1 MKYSVSSDIKTIC
14 AIKKRSVSSL
24 STDLGVARSTVIR
37 LVNKETSP
45 SDLFL
50 ESFYSYA
57 YQSTEFGNRLNDF
70 KIRYALEKHNN
81 VYFHGAR
88 KEIDGKVDLL
98 HSRDDV
104 DMGPGFYL
112 GESYEQASAYIFGN
126 KKSSVYLFS
135 LTDLKELTIKE
146 FDISQEWMLAVCY
159 YRGRLEEY
167 QNHPIIKS
175 IIKSIEDADIVIAP
189 IADNNMYEIMNQFAR
204 GDITDKQATM
214 ALCASHL
221 GKQHVIKSNKACQRL
236 LMIDRLYLCTK
247 ERDDIEEVRRE
258 NAFNSTNEAQKII
271 QKHRRDG
278 LYIEELLK

>member
-1 MKYSVSSDIKTIC
+1 MKYSISSDIKTIC
-14 AIKKRSVSSL
+14 AIKKRSFSYL
-24 STDLGVARSTVIR
+24 STELGVARSTVIR
-37 LVNKETSP
+37 LVNKETST

-57 YQSTEFGNRLNDF
+57 YQSAEFGNRLNDF
-70 KIRYALEKHNN
+70 KIKYALEKHNN

-88 KEIDGKVDLL
+88 KEIDGEVDLL

-135 LTDLKELTIKE
+135 ISNLKELTIKE

-159 YRGRLEEY
+159 YRGRLEEFK
-167 QNHPIIKS
+167 NHPIIKS

-204 GDITDKQATM
+204 GDITVKQATM

-221 GKQHVIKSNKACQRL
+221 GKQHVVKSNKACQRL
-236 LMIDRLYLCTK
+236 LMVDRLYLCTK

-258 NAFNSTNEAQKII
+258 NAFKSTNEAQKII

>member
-1 MKYSVSSDIKTIC
+1 MEYSVSTDIKTVC
-14 AIKKRSVSSL
+14 AIKNRSASFL
-24 STDLGVARSTVIR
+24 SNELGVARSTITR
-37 LVNKETSP
+37 LINEETKP
-45 SDLFL
+45 SDYFL
-50 ESFYSYA
+50 ELFYSYV
-57 YQSTEFGNRLNDF
+57 YQSTELSYKLNDF
-70 KIRYALEKHNN
+70 KIRYALEKYTN
-81 VYFHGAR
+81 VFFHGAR
-88 KEIDGKVDLL
+88 KEIEGNVDLF

-135 LTDLKELTIKE
+135 FNDFKDLKIKE
-146 FDISQEWMLAVCY
+146 FDVSQEWMLAVCY

-167 QNHPIIKS
+167 KNHPIIKS
-175 IIKSIEDADIVIAP
+175 IIQSIEEADIVIAP

-221 GKQHVIKSNKACQRL
+221 GKQHVVKSNKACAQ
-236 LMIDRLYLCTK
+236 LMMVDRLYLCAK
-247 ERDDIEEVRRE
+247 ERNDIEKVRRE
-258 NAFNSTNEAQKII
+258 KALMSTNEAQQII
-271 QKHRRDG
+271 QKHRREG